1 MAVRATRVT
10 VGTTA
15 VALSQRATS
24 DDREGYSIAC
34 TSTLPFF
41 VGGISVSIATGW
53 PVAAGEK
60 FSADLDS
67 FDVLYA
73 ISATPDTVVNVLLTG
88 VK

>member
-15 VALSQRATS
+15 VVLNQKPTS
-24 DDREGYSIAC
+24 DDKEGYSIAC

-41 VGGISVSIATGW
+41 VGGVGVTIANGW

-60 FSADLDS
+60 FSTDLDS

-73 ISATPDTVVNVLLTG
+73 ICATPDTVVNVLVVG